1 MKLAIIIK
9 KMGAIGERLGNE
21 LLQHIQ
27 DGRLC
32 NRVAMTE
39 VEPTFDELVDPLP
52 TVLVPMTKLC
62 VRQLRVRPT
71 TWQHEVVAVL
81 RTPEGELVVVYSMI
95 GFPADQAVVG
105 YVLMIREEA
114 GDPLIKLL
122 MSVSSIAIA
131 VANNRNSSHLD
142 WELVER
148 GVRRGHVAI
157 HVDTIELATS
167 RVTI

>member
-1 MKLAIIIK
+1 
-9 KMGAIGERLGNE
+9 MGAIGERLGNE

-27 DGRLC
+27 DGRLWNC
-32 NRVAMTE
+32 VAMTE

-52 TVLVPMTKLC
+52 TVLVPMTKLR
-62 VRQLRVRPT
+62 VRQLRGRPT

-81 RTPEGELVVVYSMI
+81 RAPEGELVVVYRMV
-95 GFPADQAVVG
+95 GCPTDQAVVG
-105 YVLMIREEA
+105 YIFVISEET
-114 GDPLIKLL
+114 GDLLIKLL

-148 GVRRGHVAI
+148 GVHRGHVAI
-157 HVDTIELATS
+157 HVDTTQSCWQLA
-167 RVTI
+167 V